1 MLSSEY
7 YSILYIKDYMKY
19 KASDTSF
26 LVFFF
31 LSYNNENKNFA
42 TALS

>member
-1 MLSSEY
+1 
-7 YSILYIKDYMKY
+7 MKY
-19 KASDTSF
+19 KAFNTSF

-31 LSYNNENKNFA
+31 LLYNNENKNFA